1 MKKIK
6 LFSIG
11 KAKNIEGSYAE
22 LYCNFYIVFNREYI
36 FTFLIESPDLACSNR
51 HPIRL
56 IKHWIMEIEEQETKY
71 LRRYEKFIKNDLA
84 VEEFAERVL
93 KAMDFAIKATDSKD
107 NYSIGMR
114 NGIRYSKSLID
125 SKEPNFEH
133 IENDNCGKGCDFC
146 KHTSECMPSKE

>member
-1 MKKIK
+1 MTREEIIEGLRFTVGMFLVNPFTGEERDEESLNNLDKTTVDACRGAIKI
-6 LFSIG
+6 LEQEPEISIG
-11 KAKNIEGSYAE
+11 S
-22 LYCNFYIVFNREYI
+22 
-36 FTFLIESPDLACSNR
+36 T
-51 HPIRL
+51 
-56 IKHWIMEIEEQETKY
+56 
-71 LRRYEKFIKNDLA
+71 IKNDLA

-125 SKEPNFEH
+125 SKEPDFEH
-133 IENDNCGKGCDFC
+133 IENDNCDKGCDFC